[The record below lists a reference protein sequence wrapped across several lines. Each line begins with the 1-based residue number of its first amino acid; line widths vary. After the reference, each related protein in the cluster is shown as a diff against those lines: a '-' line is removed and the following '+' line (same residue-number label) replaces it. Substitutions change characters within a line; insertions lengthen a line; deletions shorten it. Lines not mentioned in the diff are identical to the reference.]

1 MCGMGLPSDGIVLY
15 ISDDFE
21 MDSYFCDQLWTP

>member
-1 MCGMGLPSDGIVLY
+1 MDLPSDGIVLY

-21 MDSYFCDQLWTP
+21 MDSYFCDQLWTS